1 VNIPTLKK
9 PNVFLPLLLSFAAL
23 TLVLGHAAL
32 YGVVQEAD
40 EGTPAH
46 IFQLLMLL
54 QIPLVASFAITWLP
68 RAPRPTMKLLALQAG
83 AALAA
88 VLAVVYFT

>member
-1 VNIPTLKK
+1 MNVPTLKQ
-9 PNVFLPLLLSFAAL
+9 PAAFLPLLLSFAAL
-23 TLVLGHAAL
+23 VLVLGHAAI
-32 YGVVQEAD
+32 YGIVHQAD

-54 QIPLVASFAITWLP
+54 QLPLVASFAITWLP
-68 RAPRPTMKLLALQAG
+68 RAPRPTLKLLALQAA

-88 VLAVVYFT
+88 IVAVVLFT